1 MNKEKLSQALELVN
15 SAMDLLVA
23 EFNTLEKDQH
33 SSDEGIVLT
42 DVIGSIADAQG
53 QLKDLTR

>member
-23 EFNTLEKDQH
+23 EFNALEKDQH

>member
-1 MNKEKLSQALELVN
+1 MNKEKLSQALELIN
-15 SAMDLLVA
+15 SAMNLLVA
-23 EFNTLEKDQH
+23 EFNALENDQH